1 MRVFV
6 TGGTG
11 LIGTRLIKRLRARG
25 EEVVLLTRRAAAVRD
40 KFPDCTIVEG
50 DPMIA
55 GTWGD
60 TLADCDAVINLAGEN
75 IFGKRWN
82 DDFKKILMDS
92 RVKTTD
98 NVVQALAKNPRRAD
112 GSPKILVNA
121 SAIGY
126 YGPHGDEEIDE
137 TIPGGNDYLAQICV
151 KWEESAKKAEAL
163 GVRTVLLR
171 IGVVLDREGGAIA
184 PMLTPF
190 KLGMGGPVGSGK
202 QWMAWIHYEDVLG
215 LLLFALYSVGAAG
228 PINATAPNPVTN
240 KEFGK
245 ALGKALHRP
254 TFMPLPGF
262 AVRLRFGGVAEVILN
277 GQRVL
282 PKKALALGY
291 SFKFPT
297 IDAAL
302 TDILKG

>member
-25 EEVVLLTRRAAAVRD
+25 EEVVLLTRRAAAVRE

-50 DPMIA
+50 DPMSSGA
-55 GTWGD
+55 WCD
-60 TLADCDAVINLAGEN
+60 AQADCDAVINLAGEN
-75 IFGKRWN
+75 IFGKRWS
-82 DDFKKILMDS
+82 DDFKKVLMDS

-112 GSPKILVNA
+112 GSPKILINA

-126 YGPHGDEEIDE
+126 YGAHGDEEVNED
-137 TIPGGNDYLAQICV
+137 TGPGNDILAQICV
-151 KWEESAKKAEAL
+151 KWEESAQKAVTL
-163 GVRTVLLR
+163 GVRTTLMR
-171 IGVVLDREGGAIA
+171 IGIVLHREGGALA
-184 PMLTPF
+184 PLLTPF
-190 KLGMGGPVGSGK
+190 KLGMGGPVSSGK
-202 QWMAWIHYEDVLG
+202 QWMAWIHYEDVIG
-215 LLLFALYSVGAAG
+215 LIQFALYTSTVGG

-240 KEFGK
+240 KAFGT

-254 TFMPLPGF
+254 AFMPLPGF
-262 AVRLRFGGVAEVILN
+262 AVKLRFGGVAEVILN

-291 SFKFPT
+291 SFKFST

-302 TDILKG
+302 SDILKK

>member
-11 LIGTRLIKRLRARG
+11 LIGTRLIKRLRTRG
-25 EEVVLLTRRAAAVRD
+25 EEVVLLTRRAAAVRE
-40 KFPDCTIVEG
+40 KFPDCTVVEG

-55 GTWGD
+55 GAWCD

-75 IFGKRWN
+75 IFGKRWS
-82 DDFKKILMDS
+82 DDYKKLLMDS

-98 NVVQALAKNPRRAD
+98 NVVQALAKQPRRAD
-112 GSPKILVNA
+112 GAPKILVNA

-126 YGPHGDEEIDE
+126 YGPHGDEEVNED
-137 TIPGGNDYLAQICV
+137 TGPGNDYLAQICV
-151 KWEESAKKAEAL
+151 QWEESAKKAEAV
-163 GVRTVLLR
+163 GVRTALMR
-171 IGVVLDREGGAIA
+171 IGIVLDREGGALA
-184 PMLTPF
+184 PLLTVF
-190 KLGMGGPVGSGK
+190 KLGIGGPAGSGK
-202 QWMAWIHYEDVLG
+202 QWMAWIHYEDVIG
-215 LLLFALYSVGAAG
+215 LLLFALYTATVGG

-240 KEFGK
+240 KEFGT

-254 TFMPLPGF
+254 AFMPLPGF
-262 AVRLRFGGVAEVILN
+262 AVKLRFGGVAEVILN

-282 PKKALALGY
+282 PKKALSLGY

-297 IDAAL
+297 LDAAL
-302 TDILKG
+302 ADILKG